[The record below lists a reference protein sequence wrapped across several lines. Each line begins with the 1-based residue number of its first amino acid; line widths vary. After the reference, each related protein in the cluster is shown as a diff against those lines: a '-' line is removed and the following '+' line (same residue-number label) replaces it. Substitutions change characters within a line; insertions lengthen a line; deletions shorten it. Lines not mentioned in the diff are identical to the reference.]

1 MFNTTK
7 QTRHE
12 FTYPAGIQSSTGGL
26 SLPRAVY
33 IGDPQIVQHLTALKI
48 YTEVVYYIIRGGIIT
63 HLTEWSVAL
72 CQSFQSFLQ
81 QFILLIKQPKFSKFL
96 NINFHLN

>member
-1 MFNTTK
+1 MLNTTK

-33 IGDPQIVQHLTALKI
+33 VGDPQIVQHLTALKI

-63 HLTEWSVAL
+63 HLTEWS
-72 CQSFQSFLQ
+72 
-81 QFILLIKQPKFSKFL
+81 
-96 NINFHLN
+96 

>member
-12 FTYPAGIQSSTGGL
+12 FTGTYPAGIQSSTGGL

-33 IGDPQIVQHLTALKI
+33 VGDPQIVQHLTALKV
-48 YTEVVYYIIRGGIIT
+48 YTEVVYYIIRRGIIT
-63 HLTEWSVAL
+63 HLTEWSWTVAL
-72 CQSFQSFLQ
+72 HVHNNF
-81 QFILLIKQPKFSKFL
+81 KVFSNNL
-96 NINFHLN
+96 YC

>member
-33 IGDPQIVQHLTALKI
+33 VGDPQIVQHLTALKI
-48 YTEVVYYIIRGGIIT
+48 YTEVVYYIIRGGTIT
-63 HLTEWSVAL
+63 HLTEWSWTVAL

-81 QFILLIKQPKFSKFL
+81 QFILLIKQPKFSKF
-96 NINFHLN
+96 